1 MNFPTT
7 LFGYIARQFLVWF
20 TGTFIMI
27 LLLIFIGNL
36 IELLRRAAAHP
47 EISIGLLVKM
57 AALQLPYTAQQ
68 VTPFAVLFGSIF
80 ALARMTRSQELIV
93 ARAAGVSVW
102 QFLTPSITIAFLI
115 GVIGVTV
122 FNPLASS
129 MQATFKQLE
138 ARFLKGQADDSL
150 LLSSSGLWLR
160 QSDTTGTQAV
170 IHAQRLTPSDMTAD
184 GVTLYFFRDGDRML
198 RRIDAKTAV
207 LHDGRWLV
215 KDAWEWRPERKP
227 ESQHLDQVTV
237 ETNLTPRKIE
247 DSFAT
252 PDTMSFWALP
262 GFIDLLEKSGFS
274 AQRHKLYFQSLLARP
289 VLLCAMVL
297 IAAIFSLRM
306 QRRGGATTL
315 VVGGVAAGFL
325 LYFLTDVV
333 FALGLSS
340 TIPVA
345 LAAWTPAGISTLL
358 GATLLL
364 HLEDG

>member
-1 MNFPTT
+1 MSFPTT

-27 LLLIFIGNL
+27 VLLIFVGNL

-47 EISIGLLVKM
+47 EIAIGTLTEM

-68 VTPFAVLFGSIF
+68 VMPFAVLFGSIF
-80 ALARMTRSQELIV
+80 ALSRMTRSQELIV

-102 QFLTPSITIAFLI
+102 QFLMPSITIAFLI
-115 GVIGVTV
+115 GAVGVTL

-129 MQATFKQLE
+129 LQATFKQME
-138 ARFLKGQADDSL
+138 ARLLKGQADSL
-150 LLSSSGLWLR
+150 LLSPSGLWLR
-160 QSDTTGTQAV
+160 QSDSTGTQAV
-170 IHAQRLTPSDMTAD
+170 IHAQHLNPSDMTAD
-184 GVTLYFFRDGDRML
+184 GVTLYFFREGDRML
-198 RRIDAKTAV
+198 RRIDGKSAV
-207 LHDGRWLV
+207 LDDGHWRV
-215 KDAWEWRPERKP
+215 TDAWEWRPERKP
-227 ESQHLDQVTV
+227 ESQHLDEVTV
-237 ETNLTPRKIE
+237 ATNLTPRKIE

-274 AQRHKLYFQSLLARP
+274 AQRHKLYFDSLLARP
-289 VLLCAMVL
+289 FLLCAMVL

-306 QRRGGATTL
+306 QRRGGTTSL

-358 GATLLL
+358 GTTLLL

>member
-1 MNFPTT
+1 MSFPTT
-7 LFGYIARQFLVWF
+7 LFSYIARQFLVWF
-20 TGTFIMI
+20 TGTFVMI
-27 LLLIFIGNL
+27 LLLIFVGNL
-36 IELLRRAAAHP
+36 VELLRRAAAHP
-47 EISIGLLVKM
+47 EITMGMLLKM

-68 VTPFAVLFGSIF
+68 VMPFAVLFGSIF
-80 ALARMTRSQELIV
+80 ALSRMTRSQELIV

-102 QFLTPSITIAFLI
+102 QFLMPSITIAFLI
-115 GVIGVTV
+115 GAVGVTM

-129 MQATFKQLE
+129 LQATFKQME
-138 ARFLKGQADDSL
+138 ARLLKGQADSL
-150 LLSSSGLWLR
+150 LLSPSGLWLR
-160 QSDTTGTQAV
+160 QSDATGTQAV
-170 IHAQRLTPSDMTAD
+170 IHAQHLNPTDMTAD

-198 RRIDAKTAV
+198 RRIDGKSAV
-207 LHDGRWLV
+207 LDEGHWHV

-227 ESQHLDQVTV
+227 ESQHLDEITV
-237 ETNLTPRKIE
+237 ATNLTPRKIE

-274 AQRHKLYFQSLLARP
+274 AQRHKLYFDSLLARP
-289 VLLCAMVL
+289 FLLCAMVL

-306 QRRGGATTL
+306 QRRGGTTSM

-345 LAAWTPAGISTLL
+345 LAAWTPFGISTLL
-358 GATLLL
+358 GVTLLL